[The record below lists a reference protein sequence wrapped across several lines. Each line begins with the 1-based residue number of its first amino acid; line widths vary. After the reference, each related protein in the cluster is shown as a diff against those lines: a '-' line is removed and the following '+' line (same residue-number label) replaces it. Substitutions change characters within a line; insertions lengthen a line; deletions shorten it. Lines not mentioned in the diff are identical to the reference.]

1 MNLKNIDYEYRS
13 IDFLDGEQY
22 RDEFKKL
29 NPKEEVPA
37 LLIDN
42 HLLVQSVNTK
52 SSYFSISL
60 SRLLNQV
67 KTSIISYQFL
77 ST

>member
-52 SSYFSISL
+52 NSYLLISVIKVIN
-60 SRLLNQV
+60 SNENHLLLATN
-67 KTSIISYQFL
+67 Y
-77 ST
+77 